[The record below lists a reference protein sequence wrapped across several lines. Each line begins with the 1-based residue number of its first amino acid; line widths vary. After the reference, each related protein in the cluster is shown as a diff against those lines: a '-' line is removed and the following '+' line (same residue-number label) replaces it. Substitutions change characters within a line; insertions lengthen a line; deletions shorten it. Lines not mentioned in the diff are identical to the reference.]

1 NGVILRALPYP
12 DPGRLTAVTE
22 VVKASRY
29 ELTFS
34 YPDFLDCARENPA
47 FQSLAAYR
55 NSGANLTAPGNPEY
69 ISLRQVSTA
78 FFPILGV
85 KPLLGRTF
93 SAEED
98 RPGAAPAA
106 MIGYSLWRQRF
117 GGRADAIGSRLV
129 LNGKSYTV
137 LGVLPQS
144 FQFLEDR
151 QIFTAIGADLGAIMS
166 GGDLHPGIQAIGR
179 LKPGVTFEQAS
190 SEMDLIGDR
199 LAREYPKTDA
209 GRTIAAKPLKQ
220 GIVGDVRPTLLLLA
234 GAVGLVL
241 LIACANVANLFLA
254 RSLSRTRE
262 FAIRTALGAGRRRLI
277 RQLLTESILLSLAGG
292 AAGFAL
298 AAAGT
303 HWALALLP
311 DWLPRADEISLDLR
325 VLLFTLAAS
334 VFTGIVF
341 GLAPTIRRRESE
353 RGLQVGARGTARGVL
368 RLQSG
373 FVIAEIA
380 LALVLLAGAGLMMRT
395 ILRLWSVNPGFD
407 THRLL
412 VMTVGLSP
420 KVAHDPQL
428 IRTAWREILERVQR
442 TPGVQAAAVD
452 TLVPLRGESEI
463 AYWTG
468 PATEPPKNAPIA
480 IPYTPTPDYLGTMKI
495 PLLRGRFFT
504 TQDRLGTDPV
514 AVVDELFAKR
524 VFPGQEAVGSKLS
537 LQWLG
542 PVRVVG
548 VVGHIKNESID
559 EDPYAKGHESVY
571 VPFSQIPDPFMPQ
584 TLSGMGLLV
593 RTSVNPTAMME
604 AVKRSVLGPSRDQPV
619 RDMETMEQMIGESL
633 ARRRAMLWMLAIFA
647 GVALLLAAI
656 GIYGVISYSMNRR
669 VQEIGVRMALGAQ
682 PGQVLRLIVAQGMR
696 MAIAG
701 VVLGAVA
708 SAALMRLMTNLLYGI
723 SPADPLTFS
732 AVVSTLLLV
741 SLAAVYIPARRAARV
756 DPMLALRHE

>member
-1 NGVILRALPYP
+1 
-12 DPGRLTAVTE
+12 
-22 VVKASRY
+22 
-29 ELTFS
+29 
-34 YPDFLDCARENPA
+34 
-47 FQSLAAYR
+47 
-55 NSGANLTAPGNPEY
+55 
-69 ISLRQVSTA
+69 
-78 FFPILGV
+78 
-85 KPLLGRTF
+85 
-93 SAEED
+93 
-98 RPGAAPAA
+98 
-106 MIGYSLWRQRF
+106 
-117 GGRADAIGSRLV
+117 
-129 LNGKSYTV
+129 
-137 LGVLPQS
+137 
-144 FQFLEDR
+144 
-151 QIFTAIGADLGAIMS
+151 
-166 GGDLHPGIQAIGR
+166 
-179 LKPGVTFEQAS
+179 
-190 SEMDLIGDR
+190 
-199 LAREYPKTDA
+199 
-209 GRTIAAKPLKQ
+209 
-220 GIVGDVRPTLLLLA
+220 
-234 GAVGLVL
+234 
-241 LIACANVANLFLA
+241 
-254 RSLSRTRE
+254 
-262 FAIRTALGAGRRRLI
+262 
-277 RQLLTESILLSLAGG
+277 
-292 AAGFAL
+292 
-298 AAAGT
+298 
-303 HWALALLP
+303 
-311 DWLPRADEISLDLR
+311 
-325 VLLFTLAAS
+325 
-334 VFTGIVF
+334 
-341 GLAPTIRRRESE
+341 
-353 RGLQVGARGTARGVL
+353 
-368 RLQSG
+368 
-373 FVIAEIA
+373 
-380 LALVLLAGAGLMMRT
+380 
-395 ILRLWSVNPGFD
+395 
-407 THRLL
+407 
-412 VMTVGLSP
+412 
-420 KVAHDPQL
+420 
-428 IRTAWREILERVQR
+428 
-442 TPGVQAAAVD
+442 
-452 TLVPLRGESEI
+452 
-463 AYWTG
+463 
-468 PATEPPKNAPIA
+468 
-480 IPYTPTPDYLGTMKI
+480 MKI